1 MRNNFITVGI
11 LLFISLIGLNSYVWA
26 HTDVSP
32 QEAKNMIDTNEDL
45 IVVDV
50 REEESE
56 YCNEDPTPPMPP
68 GHIPGALNYPWS
80 SGIFDE
86 KHQELPKDGEILLIC
101 HSGNRSN
108 QAAEFLDDKGYLH
121 VYDMVG
127 GMMAWEWETVGCIDT
142 DGDDINDDLDNCP
155 EVSNEDQKDS
165 DLDGVGD
172 ACDPDSI
179 CAMEKIYGEN
189 SAEVKVLRYF
199 RDNILST
206 TSEGKNLIKLYY
218 QWSPV
223 VVKTIEEDEEF
234 KMEVKEIIDDVLH
247 LIKRGKN

>member
-1 MRNNFITVGI
+1 MKNIFFVVSF
-11 LLFISLIGLNSYVWA
+11 LLLVSPIGLNSHVWA

-56 YCNEDPTPPMPP
+56 YCNEDPTPPMLP

-127 GMMAWEWETVGCIDT
+127 GMMAWEWETVVCIDT
-142 DGDDINDDLDNCP
+142 DGDDINDDLDICP

-165 DLDGVGD
+165 DLDGLGD

-179 CAMEKIYGEN
+179 CATEKIYGEN
-189 SAEVKVLRYF
+189 SVEVKVLRYF

-247 LIKRGKN
+247 LIKREKN

>member
-1 MRNNFITVGI
+1 MKNIFFVVSF
-11 LLFISLIGLNSYVWA
+11 LLLVSPIGLNSHVWA

-80 SGIFDE
+80 SGVFDE

-127 GMMAWEWETVGCIDT
+127 GMMAWEWETVGC
-142 DGDDINDDLDNCP
+142 N
-155 EVSNEDQKDS
+155 
-165 DLDGVGD
+165 
-172 ACDPDSI
+172 PDSI
-179 CAMEKIYGEN
+179 CATEKIYGKN
-189 SAEVKVLRYF
+189 SVEVKVLRYF

-234 KMEVKEIIDDVLH
+234 KMAVKEIIDDVLH
-247 LIKRGKN
+247 LTKRGKN